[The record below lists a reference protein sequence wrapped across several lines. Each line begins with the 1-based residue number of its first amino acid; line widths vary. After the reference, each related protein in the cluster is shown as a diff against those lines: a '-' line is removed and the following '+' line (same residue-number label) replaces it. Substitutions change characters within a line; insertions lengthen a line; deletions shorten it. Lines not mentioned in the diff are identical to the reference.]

1 MAIIL
6 IKQHGSGAII
16 FAMHK
21 TLGLRAA
28 GDDAGAD
35 YWLRLYEAILDL
47 SDGAANEND
56 TIN

>member
-1 MAIIL
+1 MALIL
-6 IKQHGSGAII
+6 IKQHGSNAIL
-16 FAMHK
+16 FAMRK
-21 TLGLRAA
+21 TLELRAA

-35 YWLRLYEAILDL
+35 HWLRLYDAILDL

>member
-1 MAIIL
+1 
-6 IKQHGSGAII
+6 
-16 FAMHK
+16 MHK
-21 TLGLRAA
+21 TLDLRAA